1 MHMKK
6 TSLDLTQ
13 GSITKQIILFA
24 LPILLSQVFQ
34 NLYNS
39 VDSLIV
45 GNFLGTTALA
55 AVTSCADISQL
66 LVGFFTG
73 LSAGAGVL
81 FARYF
86 GMKNYERL
94 HDAISTSLIFSFII
108 GITMMAVGIC
118 IADVLLNIV
127 ACPADVYD
135 EAIIYLRVYLV
146 GLLFTSLYNVASG
159 VLRSVGDSRNP
170 FIYLVISSILNII
183 LDILF
188 VVVFKMQVL
197 GVALATI
204 ISQLLSVILV
214 YYQLTHAHD
223 VYRIDLRH
231 LKFDSTML
239 KEVISLGLP
248 AALQSCLIS
257 ISNLFVQRYVN
268 LFGSSVMAG
277 VGAAKKIDKFVGLIA
292 NSLGMSTATF
302 VSQNIGAKRIDRAK
316 KGIRITFVL
325 AFIPVAIIGSLIY
338 IYANRAISLFIDDK
352 DAIYY
357 GAMMIQTMMPLY
369 YSQSINQIM
378 LNTLRGFGKS
388 FVAMILSLLGMIGIR
403 QLFLAISFSIER
415 NVNHVFLGYPIG
427 WIFSALFV
435 SLFYFIVIRPKY
447 K

>member
-1 MHMKK
+1 
-6 TSLDLTQ
+6 
-13 GSITKQIILFA
+13 
-24 LPILLSQVFQ
+24 
-34 NLYNS
+34 
-39 VDSLIV
+39 
-45 GNFLGTTALA
+45 
-55 AVTSCADISQL
+55 
-66 LVGFFTG
+66 
-73 LSAGAGVL
+73 
-81 FARYF
+81 
-86 GMKNYERL
+86 
-94 HDAISTSLIFSFII
+94 
-108 GITMMAVGIC
+108 
-118 IADVLLNIV
+118 
-127 ACPADVYD
+127 
-135 EAIIYLRVYLV
+135 
-146 GLLFTSLYNVASG
+146 
-159 VLRSVGDSRNP
+159 
-170 FIYLVISSILNII
+170 
-183 LDILF
+183 
-188 VVVFKMQVL
+188 MQVL

-357 GAMMIQTMMPLY
+357 GAMMIHTMMPLY

-378 LNTLRGFGKS
+378 LNTLRGYGKS
-388 FVAMILSLLGMIGIR
+388 FVAMILSLIGMIGIR

-447 K
+447 N

>member
-13 GSITKQIILFA
+13 GSMTKQIILFA

-183 LDILF
+183 LDIIF

-447 K
+447 N

>member
-1 MHMKK
+1 MKK

-81 FARYF
+81 FSRYF

-108 GITMMAVGIC
+108 GITMMVVGIC

-127 ACPADVYD
+127 ACPADVYN

-302 VSQNIGAKRIDRAK
+302 VSQNIGAKRI
-316 KGIRITFVL
+316 
-325 AFIPVAIIGSLIY
+325 
-338 IYANRAISLFIDDK
+338 
-352 DAIYY
+352 
-357 GAMMIQTMMPLY
+357 
-369 YSQSINQIM
+369 
-378 LNTLRGFGKS
+378 
-388 FVAMILSLLGMIGIR
+388 
-403 QLFLAISFSIER
+403 
-415 NVNHVFLGYPIG
+415 
-427 WIFSALFV
+427 
-435 SLFYFIVIRPKY
+435 
-447 K
+447 

>member
-1 MHMKK
+1 MKK

-108 GITMMAVGIC
+108 GITMMVVGIC

-127 ACPADVYD
+127 ACPADVYN

-204 ISQLLSVILV
+204 ISQLVSVILV

-357 GAMMIQTMMPLY
+357 GAMMIHTMMPLY

-435 SLFYFIVIRPKY
+435 SLYYFIVIRPKY
-447 K
+447 N

>member
-183 LDILF
+183 LDIIF

-388 FVAMILSLLGMIGIR
+388 FLAMILSLLGMIGIS

-435 SLFYFIVIRPKY
+435 SLYYFIVIRPKY

>member
-231 LKFDSTML
+231 LKFDSKML

-435 SLFYFIVIRPKY
+435 SLYYFIVIRPKY

>member
-108 GITMMAVGIC
+108 GITMMVVGIC

-127 ACPADVYD
+127 ACPADVYN

-204 ISQLLSVILV
+204 ISQLVSVILV

-357 GAMMIQTMMPLY
+357 GAMMIHTMMPLY

-435 SLFYFIVIRPKY
+435 SLYYFIVIRPKY
-447 K
+447 N

>member
-183 LDILF
+183 LDIIF

-378 LNTLRGFGKS
+378 LNTLRGYGKS

-435 SLFYFIVIRPKY
+435 SLYYFIVIRPKY

>member
-94 HDAISTSLIFSFII
+94 HDAISTSFIFSFII

-231 LKFDSTML
+231 LKFDSKML

-435 SLFYFIVIRPKY
+435 SLYYFIVIRPKY

>member
-183 LDILF
+183 LDIIF

-435 SLFYFIVIRPKY
+435 SLFYFIVISPKY
-447 K
+447 N

>member
-183 LDILF
+183 LDIIF

-197 GVALATI
+197 GVALAMI

-435 SLFYFIVIRPKY
+435 SLYYFIVIRPKY

>member
-257 ISNLFVQRYVN
+257 ISNLF
-268 LFGSSVMAG
+268 GSSVMAG

-357 GAMMIQTMMPLY
+357 GAMMIHTMMPLY

-415 NVNHVFLGYPIG
+415 NANHVFLGYPIG

-435 SLFYFIVIRPKY
+435 SLYYFIVIRPKY
-447 K
+447 N

>member
-183 LDILF
+183 LDIIF

-231 LKFDSTML
+231 LKFDSKML

-447 K
+447 N

>member
-183 LDILF
+183 LDIIF

-378 LNTLRGFGKS
+378 LNTLRGYGKS

-435 SLFYFIVIRPKY
+435 SLYYFIVIRPKY
-447 K
+447 N

>member
-183 LDILF
+183 LDIIF

-435 SLFYFIVIRPKY
+435 SLYYFIVIRPKY
-447 K
+447 N

>member
-231 LKFDSTML
+231 LKFDSKML

>member
-1 MHMKK
+1 MKK

-316 KGIRITFVL
+316 KGIRITFLL

-435 SLFYFIVIRPKY
+435 SLYYFIVIRPKY

>member
-94 HDAISTSLIFSFII
+94 HDAISTSFIFSFII

-231 LKFDSTML
+231 LKFDSKML

-357 GAMMIQTMMPLY
+357 GAMMIHTMMPLY

-378 LNTLRGFGKS
+378 LNTLRGYGKS
-388 FVAMILSLLGMIGIR
+388 FVAMILSLIGMIGIR

-447 K
+447 N

>member
-183 LDILF
+183 LDIIF

-292 NSLGMSTATF
+292 NSLGLSTATF

-447 K
+447 N

>member
-183 LDILF
+183 LDIIF

-231 LKFDSTML
+231 LKFDSKML

-435 SLFYFIVIRPKY
+435 SLYYFIVIRPKY

>member
-94 HDAISTSLIFSFII
+94 HDAISTSFIFSFII

-183 LDILF
+183 LDIIF

-357 GAMMIQTMMPLY
+357 GAMMIHTMMPLY

-378 LNTLRGFGKS
+378 LNTLRGYGKS
-388 FVAMILSLLGMIGIR
+388 FVAMILSLIGMIGIR

-435 SLFYFIVIRPKY
+435 SLYYFIVIRPKY

>member
-1 MHMKK
+1 MKK

-13 GSITKQIILFA
+13 GSIIKQIILFA

-127 ACPADVYD
+127 ACPADVY
-135 EAIIYLRVYLV
+135 
-146 GLLFTSLYNVASG
+146 
-159 VLRSVGDSRNP
+159 
-170 FIYLVISSILNII
+170 
-183 LDILF
+183 
-188 VVVFKMQVL
+188 
-197 GVALATI
+197 
-204 ISQLLSVILV
+204 
-214 YYQLTHAHD
+214 
-223 VYRIDLRH
+223 RIDLRH

-302 VSQNIGAKRIDRAK
+302 VSQNVGAKRIDRAK

-357 GAMMIQTMMPLY
+357 GAMMIHTMMPLY

-403 QLFLAISFSIER
+403 QIFLAISFSIER

-435 SLFYFIVIRPKY
+435 SLYYFIVIRPKY
-447 K
+447 N

>member
-183 LDILF
+183 LDIIF

-435 SLFYFIVIRPKY
+435 SLYYFIVIRPKY

>member
-108 GITMMAVGIC
+108 GITMMDVGIC

-183 LDILF
+183 LDIIF

-447 K
+447 N

>member
-183 LDILF
+183 LDIIF

-447 K
+447 N

>member
-183 LDILF
+183 LDIIF

-316 KGIRITFVL
+316 KGIRINFVL

-357 GAMMIQTMMPLY
+357 GAMMIHTMMPLY

-378 LNTLRGFGKS
+378 LNTLRGYGKS
-388 FVAMILSLLGMIGIR
+388 FVAMILSLIGMIGIR

-447 K
+447 N

>member
-6 TSLDLTQ
+6 TRLDLTQ

-183 LDILF
+183 LDIIF

-447 K
+447 N

>member
-183 LDILF
+183 LDIIF

-338 IYANRAISLFIDDK
+338 IYANRAISLFIYDK

-447 K
+447 N

>member
-1 MHMKK
+1 
-6 TSLDLTQ
+6 
-13 GSITKQIILFA
+13 
-24 LPILLSQVFQ
+24 
-34 NLYNS
+34 
-39 VDSLIV
+39 
-45 GNFLGTTALA
+45 
-55 AVTSCADISQL
+55 
-66 LVGFFTG
+66 
-73 LSAGAGVL
+73 
-81 FARYF
+81 RYF

-183 LDILF
+183 LDIIF

-257 ISNLFVQRYVN
+257 ISN

-357 GAMMIQTMMPLY
+357 GAMMIHTMMPLY

-403 QLFLAISFSIER
+403 QIFLAISFSIER

-435 SLFYFIVIRPKY
+435 SLYYFIVIRPKY

>member
-183 LDILF
+183 LDIIF

-378 LNTLRGFGKS
+378 LNTLRGYGKS

-447 K
+447 N

>member
-118 IADVLLNIV
+118 IADVLLNIL

-183 LDILF
+183 LDIIF

-435 SLFYFIVIRPKY
+435 SLYYFIVIRPKY

>member
-73 LSAGAGVL
+73 LSAVAGVL

-183 LDILF
+183 LDIIF

-435 SLFYFIVIRPKY
+435 SLYYFIVIRPKY

>member
-183 LDILF
+183 LDIIF

>member
-183 LDILF
+183 LDIIF

-427 WIFSALFV
+427 WIFSAVFV

-447 K
+447 N

>member
-127 ACPADVYD
+127 ACPADVYN

-183 LDILF
+183 LDIIF

-204 ISQLLSVILV
+204 ISQLVSVILV

-302 VSQNIGAKRIDRAK
+302 VSQNIGAKRIDRAT
-316 KGIRITFVL
+316 KGIRITFIL
-325 AFIPVAIIGSLIY
+325 AFIPVAIIGSFIY
-338 IYANRAISLFIDDK
+338 MHADMAISLFIDDK

-357 GAMMIQTMMPLY
+357 GAMMIHTMMPLY

-435 SLFYFIVIRPKY
+435 SLYYFIVIRPKY

>member
-183 LDILF
+183 LDIIF

-338 IYANRAISLFIDDK
+338 IYANRAIILFIDYK

-357 GAMMIQTMMPLY
+357 GAMMIHTMMPLY
-369 YSQSINQIM
+369 YSQSINQSM
-378 LNTLRGFGKS
+378 LNTLRGYGKS
-388 FVAMILSLLGMIGIR
+388 FVAMILSLIGMIGIR

-447 K
+447 N

>member
-183 LDILF
+183 LDIIF

-352 DAIYY
+352 DAINY

-435 SLFYFIVIRPKY
+435 SLYYFIVIRPKY